1 MTPSHSPARTRFS
14 LGPFCFFSPPI
25 FPNCRMDRAV
35 HEAAGND
42 DTRRPG
48 SVRVATLQACST
60 CKIPG
65 CRAPF
70 RASILRPRRHAAHAQ
85 TSTNFCSSCF
95 RVYSSPLHL
104 SSARCILSPLHRIR
118 EAWTRSAGVRLGR
131 RPRTG
136 LTSLRN
142 SIHGLD
148 RCNRLLEC
156 ALCAVR
162 VFLKESCAAWTT
174 VLALRATSAFGVG
187 LTFSCPFAETTRCFE
202 YPALAARR

>member
-1 MTPSHSPARTRFS
+1 
-14 LGPFCFFSPPI
+14 
-25 FPNCRMDRAV
+25 MDRAV
-35 HEAAGND
+35 HEAAGNGD
-42 DTRRPG
+42 ARRLG
-48 SVRVATLQACST
+48 IVRVAKLQASST
-60 CKIPG
+60 CIIPG
-65 CRAPF
+65 CRGRAPF

-104 SSARCILSPLHRIR
+104 SSARSILSPLHRIR

-162 VFLKESCAAWTT
+162 VLRRKSCAAWTT